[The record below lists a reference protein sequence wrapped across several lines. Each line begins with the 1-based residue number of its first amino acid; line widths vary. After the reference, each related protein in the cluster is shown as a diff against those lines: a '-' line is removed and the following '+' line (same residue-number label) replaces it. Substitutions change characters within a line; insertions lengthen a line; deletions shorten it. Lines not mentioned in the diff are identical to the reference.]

1 MRAAIISLTVPL
13 LIIGC
18 GHAKSIETP
27 VEQAAPKPSSGRAGK
42 HEKHEVPVDA
52 KTTPVAESPQD
63 LFEPGA
69 EQEIRNKLAAGGY
82 LEDRNTK
89 SLEGGLRK
97 LQAAKDLPVTG
108 LPDHETIRRLGLD
121 PNKIFRHAQPDW

>member
-18 GHAKSIETP
+18 GHATSIETP
-27 VEQAAPKPSSGRAGK
+27 TEQAAPEPPPPRA
-42 HEKHEVPVDA
+42 EKHEGAVDP
-52 KTTPVAESPQD
+52 KTTPVAESPD
-63 LFEPGA
+63 ALLEPGA
-69 EQEIRNKLAAGGY
+69 EREIRNKLEAGGY

-108 LPDHETIRRLGLD
+108 LPDHESIRRLGLD
-121 PNKIFRHAQPDW
+121 PNKIFRHAQPGPPR